1 MVEMYYKLVLAGKRT
16 CNELNL
22 SVPQVPSNLK
32 NEVSELLKVRGY
44 DNDGNKIS
52 SDIWNDFCAFNVY

>member
-52 SDIWNDFCAFNVY
+52 SDIWNDFCTFNVY